1 MEYRIKEVEE
11 NGKTYFYPQKKKRW
25 FWRRFVWLGG
35 EDGYT
40 PHTVFYTDMA
50 GALREI
56 EDHKEYLKQKAVEV
70 TKKTI
75 YHPVH

>member
-11 NGKTYFYPQKKKRW
+11 HGKKWFYPQWKKRW
-25 FWRRFVWLGG
+25 FWRRFVWWGG

-40 PHTVFYTDMA
+40 PHTVFYDSMA

-56 EDHKEYLKQKAVEV
+56 EDHKEYLKQKALEKPKQV
-70 TKKTI
+70 I